1 MTATTARAGI
11 ESAARVIEFSSPM
24 LGLAPHTTFT
34 LQSIEGADGLYA
46 LRATDGDVRLFV
58 VEAPFVDRSYA
69 PRIPASVRA
78 EIGAATDD
86 ALQVLV
92 VAHPG
97 EDGVHVNL
105 RAPIVVRRESGRAVQ
120 AILEDQTY
128 PIRSLLGG
136 R

>member
-11 ESAARVIEFSSPM
+11 EPAARMVEFTSPM
-24 LGLAPHTTFT
+24 HGLAPHTTFT
-34 LQSIEGADGLYA
+34 LEHIAGADGLYA
-46 LRATDGDVRLFV
+46 LRATDADVRLFV

-69 PRIPASVRA
+69 PQVPASVRA
-78 EIGAATDD
+78 EIGASAGD

-92 VAHPG
+92 VANPG
-97 EDGVHVNL
+97 DDGVHVNL
-105 RAPIVVRRESGRAVQ
+105 RAPIVVHPASGRAVQ
-120 AILEDQTY
+120 VILEDQRY